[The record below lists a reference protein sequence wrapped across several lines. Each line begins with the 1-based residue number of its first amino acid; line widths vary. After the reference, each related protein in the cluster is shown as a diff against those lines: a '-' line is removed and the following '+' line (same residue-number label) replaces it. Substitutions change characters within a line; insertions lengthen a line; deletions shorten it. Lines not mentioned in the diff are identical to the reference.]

1 MQLRRNAKIE
11 LLRRVPLFEGCSQ
24 KELGQI
30 STLADEIS
38 QPAGATLIKEGAK
51 GREFFVL
58 VDGTVDIRRKGR
70 KLGSLDTGDFFG
82 EIALLTE
89 TPRSATVVT
98 ATPVRLLVDHRPVVP
113 PAPRRDAVDPGEG
126 ADRAGASAWRRRSG
140 DLLRRHAA
148 AGPEWDPSQP
158 LEGQSG
164 WEAHADFMDDLVARR
179 LHRARRPARRRASGR
194 ARSRGGIRGGRARD
208 AARDPWSG
216 THLVVD
222 SVDGWTIRLDGR
234 RSPADA

>member
-30 STLADEIS
+30 SMLADEIS
-38 QPAGATLIKEGAK
+38 MPAGRTLIKEGAK

-98 ATPVRLLVDHRPVVP
+98 ATPVRLLVITGPSF
-113 PAPRRDAVDPGEG
+113 RR
-126 ADRAGASAWRRRSG
+126 
-140 DLLRRHAA
+140 LLD
-148 AGPEWDPSQP
+148 ETPSIQGKV
-158 LEGQSG
+158 LT
-164 WEAHADFMDDLVARR
+164 ALARR
-179 LHRARRPARRRASGR
+179 VAPSLG
-194 ARSRGGIRGGRARD
+194 
-208 AARDPWSG
+208 
-216 THLVVD
+216 
-222 SVDGWTIRLDGR
+222 
-234 RSPADA
+234 

>member
-11 LLRRVPLFEGCSQ
+11 LLHRVPLFEGCSR

-38 QPAGATLIKEGAK
+38 VPAGTTLIKEGAK

-82 EIALLTE
+82 EIALLTD

-98 ATPVRLLVDHRPVVP
+98 ASPVRLLVIVG
-113 PAPRRDAVDPGEG
+113 PAFRR
-126 ADRAGASAWRRRSG
+126 
-140 DLLRRHAA
+140 LLD
-148 AGPEWDPSQP
+148 ETPSIQGKV
-158 LEGQSG
+158 LT
-164 WEAHADFMDDLVARR
+164 ALARR
-179 LHRARRPARRRASGR
+179 VAPSLG
-194 ARSRGGIRGGRARD
+194 
-208 AARDPWSG
+208 
-216 THLVVD
+216 
-222 SVDGWTIRLDGR
+222 
-234 RSPADA
+234 

>member
-38 QPAGATLIKEGAK
+38 QPPGATLIKEGAK

-98 ATPVRLLVDHRPVVP
+98 ATPVRLLVITG
-113 PAPRRDAVDPGEG
+113 PAFRR
-126 ADRAGASAWRRRSG
+126 
-140 DLLRRHAA
+140 LLD
-148 AGPEWDPSQP
+148 ETPSIQGKV
-158 LEGQSG
+158 LT
-164 WEAHADFMDDLVARR
+164 ALARR
-179 LHRARRPARRRASGR
+179 VAPALG
-194 ARSRGGIRGGRARD
+194 
-208 AARDPWSG
+208 
-216 THLVVD
+216 
-222 SVDGWTIRLDGR
+222 
-234 RSPADA
+234 

>member
-30 STLADEIS
+30 STLADELS
-38 QPAGATLIKEGAK
+38 VPAGTMLIKEGAK

-82 EIALLTE
+82 EIALLTD

-98 ATPVRLLVDHRPVVP
+98 ATPVRLLVIT
-113 PAPRRDAVDPGEG
+113 
-126 ADRAGASAWRRRSG
+126 
-140 DLLRRHAA
+140 
-148 AGPEWDPSQP
+148 
-158 LEGQSG
+158 GQSFRRLLDETPSIQG
-164 WEAHADFMDDLVARR
+164 KVLTALARR
-179 LHRARRPARRRASGR
+179 VAPSLG
-194 ARSRGGIRGGRARD
+194 
-208 AARDPWSG
+208 
-216 THLVVD
+216 
-222 SVDGWTIRLDGR
+222 
-234 RSPADA
+234 